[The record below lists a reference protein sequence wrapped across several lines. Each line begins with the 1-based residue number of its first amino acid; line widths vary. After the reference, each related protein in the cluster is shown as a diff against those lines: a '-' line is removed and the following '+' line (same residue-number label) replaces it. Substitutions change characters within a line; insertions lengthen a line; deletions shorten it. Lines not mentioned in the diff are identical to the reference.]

1 MRQATRGILAAV
13 LLATAAISH
22 PRSAARGPLE
32 TLRVQRNVYA
42 IFGAGGNV
50 TVQIGDEGV
59 LVVDSGLAASAGAL
73 LAEIR
78 KLSTRPIRFLI
89 NTHVHADHVG
99 GNVAFSSAPVDPR
112 PDFAGHRPA
121 RRRRSAAAAQHH
133 RVRITS

>member
-1 MRQATRGILAAV
+1 M
-13 LLATAAISH
+13 
-22 PRSAARGPLE
+22 
-32 TLRVQRNVYA
+32 QRNVYA

-73 LAEIR
+73 IAEIR

-89 NTHVHADHVG
+89 NTHVHPDHVG

-112 PDFAGHRPA
+112 PDSRGPPA
-121 RRRRSAAAAQHH
+121 PRLPIRCSRS
-133 RVRITS
+133 TSSRTSAS